1 MDVFIGL
8 SSEASAETLDC
19 CVNTCEVFSVVVM
32 TTRCFMGCL
41 RLLLASALRSS
52 SGSASRRRR
61 HDSPGRDVTC
71 FLVSW
76 WRHLSDRSFSLPLC
90 SSTNQVVRFQ
100 SYLKT
105 SLIKIFYWL
114 FGCNMILLYCCFVF
128 QNGLWVFISPVLVV
142 AGFEPILW
150 FFFGHLAR
158 IWGIFVSISPA
169 VKHSLTDTT
178 RDDFND
184 FIWI

>member
-19 CVNTCEVFSVVVM
+19 CLNTCEVFSVVVM

-61 HDSPGRDVTC
+61 HDSPWRDVTC

-114 FGCNMILLYCCFVF
+114 FSCNMILLYYC
-128 QNGLWVFISPVLVV
+128 FISVYQSSSGCCRFWANFMV
-142 AGFEPILW
+142 FLW
-150 FFFGHLAR
+150 SLSTNLRNMCVHL
-158 IWGIFVSISPA
+158 SS
-169 VKHSLTDTT
+169 SETLTDWYNK
-178 RDDFND
+178 R
-184 FIWI
+184 WL